1 MSSQDTGI
9 SEASGVKK
17 NIQNV
22 SPQIDEK
29 MVADYLRRHP
39 EFFDDKPTLLTDL
52 RVPHQTGSA
61 VSLVERQV
69 ATLRESNENR
79 QAQLDG
85 LIQIARDNDRLNF
98 HLHQLT
104 LQLMETE
111 NLEDLLRIISD
122 RLKKDFDTDIA
133 VVHLLFSPLL
143 ESNADLPEIVTDV
156 DLFSGQ
162 FKSVF
167 SKSKSGSKDG
177 ATSSKPYCGRLKA
190 EQLQALF
197 ADSAE
202 EIGSSALLP
211 LGRSTGKHGS
221 IGLLAIGSFDRN
233 RFTIGT
239 DTDFLARM
247 ADIIT
252 AALGKHLKK

>member
-9 SEASGVKK
+9 SEASGAKK
-17 NIQNV
+17 NIQSV
-22 SPQIDEK
+22 SPQIDDQG
-29 MVADYLRRHP
+29 VADYLRRHP
-39 EFFDDKPTLLTDL
+39 DFFDDKPTLLTDL

-104 LQLMETE
+104 LKLMKTE
-111 NLEDLLRIISD
+111 NLEDLLTIISD

-133 VVHLLFSPLL
+133 VVHLLSSPLL
-143 ESNADLPEIVTDV
+143 DANSALPEIVADV
-156 DLFSGQ
+156 DIFSSQ
-162 FKSVF
+162 FKGVF
-167 SKSKSGSKDG
+167 KGKGG
-177 ATSSKPYCGRLKA
+177 SKPYCGRLKD
-190 EQLQALF
+190 EQLQVLF
-197 ADSAE
+197 ADRAE

-211 LGRSTGKHGS
+211 LGRRTDKHGFL
-221 IGLLAIGSFDRN
+221 GLLAIGSFDRN

-247 ADIIT
+247 ADIIA
-252 AALGKHLKK
+252 AALGKHLKL

>member
-1 MSSQDTGI
+1 
-9 SEASGVKK
+9 
-17 NIQNV
+17 
-22 SPQIDEK
+22 
-29 MVADYLRRHP
+29 
-39 EFFDDKPTLLTDL
+39 
-52 RVPHQTGSA
+52 
-61 VSLVERQV
+61 VERQV

-133 VVHLLFSPLL
+133 VVHLLYLPLL
-143 ESNADLPEIVTDV
+143 ESNTDLPEIVTDV

-167 SKSKSGSKDG
+167 SKGKSGSKDG
-177 ATSSKPYCGRLKA
+177 TTSSKPYCGRLKA

-197 ADSAE
+197 ADRAE

-211 LGRSTGKHGS
+211 LGRPSGKQGS
-221 IGLLAIGSFDRN
+221 LGLLAIGSFDRN

>member
-17 NIQNV
+17 NIQSV
-22 SPQIDEK
+22 SPQIDDQG
-29 MVADYLRRHP
+29 VADYLRRHP
-39 EFFDDKPTLLTDL
+39 DFFDDKPTLLTDL

-111 NLEDLLRIISD
+111 NLEDLLTIISD

-133 VVHLLFSPLL
+133 VVHLLRSPLL
-143 ESNADLPEIVTDV
+143 DVNSALPGFVTDV
-156 DLFSGQ
+156 DVFSSQ
-162 FKSVF
+162 FKGVF
-167 SKSKSGSKDG
+167 SKGKSGSKDG
-177 ATSSKPYCGRLKA
+177 TTSSKPYCGRLKD
-190 EQLQALF
+190 EQLQILF
-197 ADSAE
+197 ADRAE

-211 LGRSTGKHGS
+211 LGRFTGKQGP

-247 ADIIT
+247 ADIIA

>member
-1 MSSQDTGI
+1 VSIQDTGV

-17 NIQNV
+17 NIQSV
-22 SPQIDEK
+22 SPQIDGQA
-29 MVADYLRRHP
+29 VADYLRRHP
-39 EFFDDKPTLLTDL
+39 DFFEDKPSLLADL

-85 LIQIARDNDRLNF
+85 LIHIARDNDRLNF

-111 NLEDLLRIISD
+111 NLEDLLTIISD

-133 VVHLLFSPLL
+133 VVHLLCSPLL
-143 ESNADLPEIVTDV
+143 ESNSSLPGFVANADV
-156 DLFSGQ
+156 FSGQ

-167 SKSKSGSKDG
+167 KGSKG
-177 ATSSKPYCGRLKA
+177 GVNSSFKPYCGRLKP
-190 EQLQALF
+190 EQLQILF
-197 ADSAE
+197 ADRAE

-211 LGRSTGKHGS
+211 LGRHTGNQGS
-221 IGLLAIGSFDRN
+221 LGLLAIGSFDRN

-247 ADIIT
+247 ADIMS
-252 AALGKHLKK
+252 AALGKHLKL